1 VTLTGD
7 YTHEDQS
14 GLPNTVLGIFNS
26 NQKNYIGPNDTIPGT
41 PVPLLFVG
49 TLMGNMYHMCISTPA
64 SALTTGPFN
73 TTNGLCGPLGQGT
86 WDSTAGKFRG
96 NGFTGGVPAIGGSG
110 AVGVPNSVLKGLAST
125 YGATNNG
132 DGTYTL
138 PSGGVITLGNDRFGG
153 SVIYPNK
160 TPRLYMDMQNTV
172 APGKDKTFSNGPSFA
187 RYNAWGTSVT
197 FDWHIRDNME
207 LKSITGWRGIK
218 WDIGTDL
225 DGMPSSMQEVTD
237 EQKQWQVSQELQLT
251 GKAFNDRLDYVAGLY
266 YFTENG
272 YVHDFVPFNTAYLW
286 IYDFR
291 NNVHTDSYAGY
302 VHLDY
307 RVTSR
312 IGLTFGARYS
322 LERKKFEGGQADL
335 NGFSYKITGCNDP
348 ADLASNY
355 TGTFVPWSVI
365 FAGTPVTCQQALGFP
380 DPNNPLRYF
389 PPGFDHQSWNVF
401 TPTGGI
407 QYHFSDDLM
416 VYASYSEGF
425 KSGGWTTRLSDPI
438 SDSAAA
444 RFNPE
449 HDKTYEIGLKSQW
462 FENRLWANIA
472 GFYSQYNGI
481 QINVQEGP
489 SPVYQLAV
497 NAGYMDAYYSKL
509 EPCLLYV
516 GCDPANGPAYD
527 PNFGGFVNGA
537 LSKTL
542 GVPKTK
548 LPKTPKYKIN
558 VNPSYLFNLATGSTV
573 LLTAD
578 YTRTAAMENNAPNTP
593 LMRRPATDMVN
604 ASIHWTP
611 AGGKYQLAAGVTN
624 LTNSRY
630 LHVTSDNLAA
640 GEIVGSYNAPR
651 MWYLTARVD
660 FK

>member
-1 VTLTGD
+1 
-7 YTHEDQS
+7 
-14 GLPNTVLGIFNS
+14 
-26 NQKNYIGPNDTIPGT
+26 
-41 PVPLLFVG
+41 
-49 TLMGNMYHMCISTPA
+49 
-64 SALTTGPFN
+64 
-73 TTNGLCGPLGQGT
+73 
-86 WDSTAGKFRG
+86 
-96 NGFTGGVPAIGGSG
+96 
-110 AVGVPNSVLKGLAST
+110 
-125 YGATNNG
+125 
-132 DGTYTL
+132 
-138 PSGGVITLGNDRFGG
+138 
-153 SVIYPNK
+153 
-160 TPRLYMDMQNTV
+160 
-172 APGKDKTFSNGPSFA
+172 
-187 RYNAWGTSVT
+187 
-197 FDWHIRDNME
+197 
-207 LKSITGWRGIK
+207 
-218 WDIGTDL
+218 
-225 DGMPSSMQEVTD
+225 
-237 EQKQWQVSQELQLT
+237 
-251 GKAFNDRLDYVAGLY
+251 
-266 YFTENG
+266 
-272 YVHDFVPFNTAYLW
+272 VHDFVPFNTAYLW

-307 RVTSR
+307 RVTSKL
-312 IGLTFGARYS
+312 GLTFGARYS

-335 NGFSYKITGCNDP
+335 NGFSYKISGCLDP
-348 ADLASNY
+348 MADAN
-355 TGTFVPWSVI
+355 TFPGFGGVP
-365 FAGTPVTCQQALGFP
+365 AGVSCQAVLGFP

-438 SDSAAA
+438 ADSSAA

-462 FENRLWANIA
+462 FENRLRANIA

-489 SPVYQLAV
+489 SPVYQNAGDARIKGVELELSSVFDNGFSLAV

-558 VNPSYLFNLATGSTV
+558 VNPSYLFNLANGSTV